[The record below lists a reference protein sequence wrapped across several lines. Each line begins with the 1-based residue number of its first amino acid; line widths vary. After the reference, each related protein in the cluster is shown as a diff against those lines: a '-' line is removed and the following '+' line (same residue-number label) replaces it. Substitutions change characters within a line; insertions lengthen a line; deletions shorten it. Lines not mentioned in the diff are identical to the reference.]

1 MSVKGSTL
9 KRTIFIATHIRL
21 LIGILLCIG
30 LILPRAMAAQ
40 SVSWDRQNQTWL
52 SQQSDHFT
60 IHFRD
65 GHQPQAAKS
74 LDIAERVHS
83 EMLPFF
89 IHAPENRTEIVLVD
103 DFDFSNGWATPF
115 PFAQIRLFMSPPEDV
130 NGLEAN
136 DEWLHMLIRHEYA
149 HIMHMELGEGV
160 VKGLRKVL
168 GRNGLLFPHALT
180 PSMLIEG
187 LAVYLETN
195 KTLGYGRLQGSTYD
209 MQIRMEVASG
219 KFNDLEQVVV
229 ASREWPLGSQYL
241 YGAYFIEYL
250 ATTYGE
256 EKLQLFLQGYS
267 RKLLPYFLLNGSAE
281 KVFGRDFFQ
290 LWDDFQQHFEMY
302 YSAQIR
308 ELAQQAVTGRDI
320 AINPYLQVTA
330 PGNYGLLVTRKN
342 GEDRSVISRLN
353 NHEYPEEKWQNIVN
367 SKGVTAL
374 DLHPVGGLAV
384 SRIVNYA
391 DGRQINDLFLYQ
403 DDTWLK
409 LTERLRFRK
418 VRWMLNGRQLLASR
432 NIDGL
437 SELWCIDSQN
447 SNTFLVWRGQQGDV
461 LGGFDISPAGDFV
474 VASMKRPHQG
484 WNLERLPITSL
495 QTVHQSLKK
504 NRDINLNP
512 SSHTVLNLDWQP
524 LTDTKATENSPV
536 YLPDGRIAYSADY
549 EGIYNIFV
557 TDPNSGDITQ
567 WTREI
572 GGAFQPQWQP
582 YLGLVYQAYDTEGY
596 RLKVIEQPKPL
607 ATFTVNSQ
615 QGRYDYPPVVVNTSE
630 KSEVGSYSPWSSL
643 RPRTWLPLLF
653 IDDTSTQVGF
663 VTSGSDALSRHSYW
677 ISSTW
682 DFDNDVA
689 NFNVGYRYDNRWLF
703 AYERSHNFETFI
715 QNTASDNEVTS
726 RRITQDDNIL
736 LQRNHI
742 FTAWE
747 DDLALH
753 AGITWEKESLVSEPS
768 ITNLPPYRS
777 ADESLFG
784 FALTFDNRE
793 TYLNV
798 PGIGWGHYADFT
810 VETNALF
817 DGDYSGEKYQGQW
830 RGTWDFPGR
839 TTLTGRLGFGY
850 ADDSAKSFRLGGT
863 DLLEES
869 RLFGRDTQALR
880 GYDESAQRG
889 HRYATQR
896 LELET
901 WLSRLERNWGLYP
914 VGVGD
919 ISGSVFI
926 DAGAMWNESNDIKQ
940 LTGAGLQ
947 ITIETKLG
955 YGLTLPVTFGYA
967 HGFDDDLGKE
977 QFYLNV
983 SGGFWQ

>member
-9 KRTIFIATHIRL
+9 KRTVYIGTHICL
-21 LIGILLCIG
+21 LVGILLCVG
-30 LILPRAMAAQ
+30 SILPSAMAAQ

-52 SQQSDHFT
+52 SQQSEHFT

-65 GHQPQAAKS
+65 GHQSQAAKS

-149 HIMHMELGEGV
+149 HIMHMELGAGA
-160 VKGLRKVL
+160 VKGVRKVL

-187 LAVYLETN
+187 VAVYLETN
-195 KTLGYGRLQGSTYD
+195 KTLGYGRLQGSVYD
-209 MQIRMEVASG
+209 MQMRMEVASG

-250 ATTYGE
+250 VATYGE
-256 EKLQLFLQGYS
+256 EKLALFLQDYS

-281 KVFGRDFFQ
+281 TVFGKDFFQ
-290 LWDDFQQHFEMY
+290 LWDDFQQDFEIRY
-302 YSAQIR
+302 DTQIR

-330 PGNYGLLVTRKN
+330 PGNHGLLVARKN
-342 GEDRSVISRLN
+342 GEDRAVISRLN
-353 NHEYPEEKWQNIVN
+353 NSDQSEGKWQNIAN
-367 SKGVTAL
+367 TKGITAL
-374 DLHPVGGLAV
+374 DLHPTGGLVV
-384 SRIVNYA
+384 SRIVNYT

-403 DDTWLK
+403 DNGWIR

-437 SELWCIDSQN
+437 SELWLIDAGN
-447 SNTFLVWRGQQGDV
+447 SHTSLVWRGEQGDV
-461 LGGFDISPAGDFV
+461 LGSFDISPTGDFV

-495 QTVHQSLKK
+495 PTGNLL
-504 NRDINLNP
+504 DI
-512 SSHTVLNLDWQP
+512 DWLP

-549 EGIYNIFV
+549 EGVYNIFV
-557 TDPNSGDITQ
+557 ISPNSGEVTQ

-582 YLGLVYQAYDTEGY
+582 YLGLAYQSYDTDGY
-596 RLKVIEQPKPL
+596 HLKVIEQPKPL
-607 ATFTVNSQ
+607 TTFTVSSQ
-615 QGRYDYPPVVVNTSE
+615 QGRYDYPPVVVNTSD
-630 KSEVGSYSPWSSL
+630 KSAVEPYTPWSSL

-653 IDDTSTQVGF
+653 IDDNSTEVGF
-663 VTSGSDALSRHSYW
+663 LTSGSDALSRHNYW
-677 ISSTW
+677 VSSTW

-689 NFNVGYRYDNRWLF
+689 NFNAGYRYDNRWLF

-715 QNTASDNEVTS
+715 QNTSSGNEITD

-736 LQRNHI
+736 LQRNNI

-768 ITNLPPYRS
+768 LSNLPPYRP

-784 FALTFDNRE
+784 FAFTFDNRE

-798 PGIGWGHYADFT
+798 PGIGWGHYADFI

-817 DGDYSGEKYQGQW
+817 NGDYSGEKYQGQW

-839 TTLTGRLGFGY
+839 TSLTGRLGFGY

-863 DLLEES
+863 DLFEES

-880 GYDESAQRG
+880 GYDESVQLG

-896 LELET
+896 LEIET
-901 WLSRLERNWGLYP
+901 WLGRLERNWGLYP
-914 VGVGD
+914 VGIGD

-926 DAGAMWNESNDIKQ
+926 DSGAAWKESNNIQQ
-940 LTGAGLQ
+940 LTGAGVQ
-947 ITIETKLG
+947 ITIEAKLG
-955 YGLTLPVTFGYA
+955 YGLTLPVTLGYA
-967 HGFDDDLGKE
+967 HGFDEELGKE

-983 SGGFWQ
+983 TGNFW